1 VPRDGQSSG
10 EVGRFLGTI
19 AGGTML
25 AGEQA
30 MIANQQIFMTLV
42 GGRRET
48 SRIYVAS
55 KCIIERYRRHVGWR
69 HSHLSKRQQKT
80 RSDIQT
86 NLARKPP
93 ATTFAASVC

>member
-1 VPRDGQSSG
+1 
-10 EVGRFLGTI
+10 LGTI

-30 MIANQQIFMTLV
+30 RMANQQIFMTV
-42 GGRRET
+42 VRRRGET
-48 SRIYVAS
+48 SRILLSPRSAS
-55 KCIIERYRRHVGWR
+55 SNTFVVTLVGDTLICR
-69 HSHLSKRQQKT
+69 SGSKKM

-86 NLARKPP
+86 NLAEKPP